1 MKRSQREKE
10 RQTGRQ
16 RQAQTA
22 EVQKQRHKDKGKQ
35 GVYED
40 WVRMS
45 SLNAFCYF
53 HAIDANAKIV
63 FFRIMFQPRYCRWIS
78 DRRGMWESTHT
89 CITFKR
95 NQPSHNTFCLANRRV
110 QNINTKLSIMLSVY
124 ELFLKTKTKKFR
136 STGRIFKT
144 LFWYYSQF
152 LIFVV
157 LVTDSGTGCIQQPQV
172 FYVLCA
178 VRATTLVSH
187 TSAACSVTSP
197 EEQDQRGRRKP
208 WGQLWHLT
216 VCVLYSP
223 SSQSLSSSRT
233 NVKF

>member
-1 MKRSQREKE
+1 MQVLHVIRHKSCFQNCAVLANHVKLSKRYLNTRLPEIFTDCRRKCISTRLVFLLIIMKRSQREKE

-16 RQAQTA
+16 RQTKQQRQTQTA

-40 WVRMS
+40 WVHIS

-53 HAIDANAKIV
+53 HAIDANAMIV

-78 DRRGMWESTHT
+78 DRRGMWESTHM

-95 NQPSHNTFCLANRRV
+95 NQPSHTVCLANRRV
-110 QNINTKLSIMLSVY
+110 QNINTKSSIMLSVY
-124 ELFLKTKTKKFR
+124 ELFLPKKFR

-152 LIFVV
+152 LIFVA
-157 LVTDSGTGCIQQPQV
+157 LVTDSGTGCIQQRQV
-172 FYVLCA
+172 FYV
-178 VRATTLVSH
+178 
-187 TSAACSVTSP
+187 
-197 EEQDQRGRRKP
+197 
-208 WGQLWHLT
+208 
-216 VCVLYSP
+216 
-223 SSQSLSSSRT
+223 
-233 NVKF
+233 